1 MTCWQRGTPPMRLRR
16 SCTASTGLRTVRVY
30 PCETGK
36 KSPIRV
42 GFPVLKRLKTESPPN
57 GTMLILIAGFQNLF
71 TSRFYIWNIV
81 FQRIPNG
88 GNVNCAI
95 RMNIEISCIL
105 DDAPG
110 NGSISPLDFL
120 RQLTYQFTNLNYTH
134 TTCVLE
140 HVVSFERRET
150 VIVSVQIVRDTVAI
164 CDDLAE
170 DKFITIFDR
179 ATPRLLQSY
188 PRSPDRRLLS

>member
-1 MTCWQRGTPPMRLRR
+1 MGH
-16 SCTASTGLRTVRVY
+16 
-30 PCETGK
+30 
-36 KSPIRV
+36 I
-42 GFPVLKRLKTESPPN
+42 
-57 GTMLILIAGFQNLF
+57 LILIASSQNLF
-71 TSRFYIWNIV
+71 ASCFYIWNIV

-110 NGSISPLDFL
+110 NGSISPLNFL

-134 TTCVLE
+134 TTGVLK
-140 HVVSFERRET
+140 HVISFERWET

>member
-1 MTCWQRGTPPMRLRR
+1 M
-16 SCTASTGLRTVRVY
+16 
-30 PCETGK
+30 
-36 KSPIRV
+36 
-42 GFPVLKRLKTESPPN
+42 
-57 GTMLILIAGFQNLF
+57 ILIAGFQNLF

-110 NGSISPLDFL
+110 NGSISPLNFL

-134 TTCVLE
+134 TTGVLK
-140 HVVSFERRET
+140 HVISFERWET

-164 CDDLAE
+164 CDDLA
-170 DKFITIFDR
+170 
-179 ATPRLLQSY
+179 
-188 PRSPDRRLLS
+188 